1 MTAKS
6 YVFYFILIH
15 IIFDVKL
22 RESTLPRNGIPSKR
36 NRNCKHIGVGTNLV
50 SLCHNQQDNM
60 AIVEEVRSKELIEQG
75 RRKTW
80 FLQKLFFKII
90 QKI

>member
-36 NRNCKHIGVGTNLV
+36 NRNCKHFGVGTNLV

-60 AIVEEVRSKELIEQG
+60 AIVEEVRSKEPIEQG
-75 RRKTW
+75 LRKAW
-80 FLQKLFFKII
+80 FLQNLFFKII